1 MTRSARVR
9 LFILVVPAVLL
20 FYFLALDSLVLDSPT
35 MDEQNHLARGLAFL
49 RTGDPRLSV
58 EHPPLVNSLS
68 AMPLLTMPEIRLPTD
83 QPSWEQPQGWYIFA
97 EQLLWNYGNDA
108 GRMIFLARLPIVWL
122 TIALGLVAYHF
133 GKELWG
139 RMASLVAL
147 LLVLFD
153 PNVIAH
159 GRYTTTDIGGTMFMM
174 LAALLLWRM
183 WSIVEWSW
191 RRWFLAGIA
200 LGLAFASKLS
210 NLAFIPIFALLSV
223 LPLYGLRWDWRG
235 AGRRL
240 VQLGAAIL
248 LSLPV
253 IWALFAFEWG
263 PLAHGLEVLEPLA
276 GRSLPV
282 PTYLGGVAQIL
293 EISGGGRPSYLL
305 GQFSIDGWWY
315 YFPTA
320 FLVKTPL
327 TAIILVLLAIALL
340 FRDRASRGR
349 AAFLLIPAV
358 LYFLITMQSGLNIG
372 YRHLLPILPFLY
384 VFVGGLVGAGLGRV
398 AGARRRAI
406 QIAVVVSLL
415 LLLVIDFRIHPH
427 YLSYF
432 NVLAGGPDNGHKI
445 LVDSNIDWGQDLI
458 RLKKWMNEQEVERL
472 NLAWFG
478 TADPSYYGIGHNPLP
493 GFPQNLDLWRDP
505 PFNPIEPEPGIYAIS
520 ASNLWEFLR
529 KEKTVFAWFREREP
543 DDKIGYSI
551 FIYRVGGDG
560 PS

>member
-263 PLAHGLEVLEPLA
+263 PLAHGLDVLEPLA
-276 GRSLPV
+276 GRSLPM

-551 FIYRVGGDG
+551 FIYNVGDDD